1 VTSLLSALLG
11 RAMMLLA
18 EGLPVSLVP
27 EELLS
32 FRYLVLLAA
41 IDGLFQ
47 SVRLDVVNY
56 SCFHCSSLTMTHDA

>member
-1 VTSLLSALLG
+1 
-11 RAMMLLA
+11 MLLA